1 MPAPRKQEDE
11 VMNSNESL
19 KAEIA
24 DMMME
29 DEDEFEQ
36 QVRYLDSTIIN
47 VEDKRKVVIHL
58 IDEQF
63 TSGREKLRKTEE
75 AKEIMPYL

>member
-1 MPAPRKQEDE
+1 MPAPRKQDDE
-11 VMNSNESL
+11 ETNSDQSR
-19 KAEIA
+19 KAAIA
-24 DMMME
+24 DMWME

-36 QVRYLDSTIIN
+36 QMRNLESMIIN
-47 VEDKRKVVIHL
+47 AEEKRKVVMHL

-63 TSGREKLRKTEE
+63 TSGREKLRKTKE

>member
-11 VMNSNESL
+11 VMNSNQSL

-24 DMMME
+24 NMMME

-36 QVRYLDSTIIN
+36 QVRNLDSTIIN
-47 VEDKRKVVIHL
+47 VEEKRKVVIHL
-58 IDEQF
+58 IDDQFASEQK
-63 TSGREKLRKTEE
+63 KLRKTEE